1 MSRHFTPR
9 LGRRSPPVST
19 LAHTSM
25 VVLGLLLG
33 TGVGTA
39 ILSETATA
47 ATSDDAPAASNQLGG
62 YLAGRLARGLSDTQA
77 AANYY
82 SLALSKDSQ
91 NESLIAQTF
100 DMEAAEGNW
109 SRAEE
114 LARMLA
120 KLNSEHRMSRLF
132 LGLADFKQGR
142 FTEAEENFKSSSINP
157 IGELTGLLA
166 RAWVRQAE
174 GRTKEAIEL
183 LDTTKQ
189 PDWAQAMIRYH
200 RALIADVG
208 SRKVEARATFDKLA
222 ASDQRSLRT
231 TLASA
236 QSLANGGDVKA
247 AQKVLQAY
255 FDKIRG
261 DGHPSAVALQKQLA
275 AGERP
280 PLLITNA
287 TQGLAEAL
295 FGLGEALAGDGG
307 IGPGAVFLQ
316 CALFLEPR
324 FPFALAAL
332 ANVYEGTKNYQRAI
346 EVYEQIAP
354 GTPLETAIDIRKAFD
369 LNSLERV
376 EEAKILLE
384 QVSEREPTD
393 LKPLNALGTIMRGQK
408 RWDEAITY
416 YSRAIAIIKK
426 PEAQH
431 WNYYYS
437 RGTSYER
444 VHKWPQA
451 EADLQTA
458 LKLSPD
464 EPTVLNYLGYS
475 WVDQNKNLKTGLQ
488 LIEKAV
494 KLKPEDGYIVD
505 SLGWAHYRM
514 GNFKEAVRW
523 LERAVELRPDDP
535 VLNDH
540 YGDGLWRVG
549 REREAQFQWSQSL
562 SLKPEPE
569 DAEKT
574 QKKLKSG
581 LPILAK
587 AVTPKRTRE
596 ATRPEQAPKKRA
608 ETRTPSTPV
617 QQ

>member
-1 MSRHFTPR
+1 MFR
-9 LGRRSPPVST
+9 LPSKIAGPVQ
-19 LAHTSM
+19 
-25 VVLGLLLG
+25 
-33 TGVGTA
+33 
-39 ILSETATA
+39 TA
-47 ATSDDAPAASNQLGG
+47 ARTSVAALSILLCGSISKPLHAATGMSDAPPAASSQLGG

-77 AANYY
+77 AASYY
-82 SLALSKDSQ
+82 SMALAKDAE
-91 NESLIAQTF
+91 NEALIAQTF
-100 DMEAAEGNW
+100 DMEATEGNW
-109 SRAEE
+109 PRAEALALE
-114 LARMLA
+114 LQ
-120 KLNSEHRMSRLF
+120 KLKSEHRMSRFF
-132 LGLADFKQGR
+132 LGLSDFKRGK
-142 FTEAEENFKSSSINP
+142 FVEADEHFKASSVNP
-157 IGELTGLLA
+157 IGELTALLA
-166 RAWVRQAE
+166 RSWLRQAE
-174 GRTKEAIEL
+174 GRTKDALDL

-189 PDWAQAMIRYH
+189 PDWALAMVRYH

-236 QSLANGGDVKA
+236 QSLANVGEIKA
-247 AQKVLQAY
+247 AQKVMQSY
-255 FDKIRG
+255 FEKIRG

-275 AGERP
+275 AGEKT
-280 PLLITNA
+280 PLLVTTA
-287 TQGLAEAL
+287 SQGLSEAL
-295 FGLGEALAGDGG
+295 FGLGEALAGEGG
-307 IGPGAVFLQ
+307 VGPGAVFLQ
-316 CALFLEPR
+316 YSLFLEPR

-332 ANVYEGTKNYQRAI
+332 ANVYESTKNYARAI

-354 GTPLETAIDIRKAFD
+354 GTPLESAIDIRKAFD

-376 EEAKILLE
+376 DEAKALLD
-384 QVSEREPTD
+384 QVSDREPAD
-393 LKPLNALGTIMRGQK
+393 LKPLNALGVIMRGQK

-416 YSRAIAIIKK
+416 YSRAISIIKK

-458 LKLSPD
+458 LKLNPD

-505 SLGWAHYRM
+505 SLGWAHFRM

-549 REREAQFQWSQSL
+549 REREAVFQWNQSL
-562 SLKPEPE
+562 QLKPEAE

-574 QKKLKSG
+574 QKKLTAG
-581 LPILAK
+581 LPVQVK
-587 AVTPKRTRE
+587 AAAPTKRTRD
-596 ATRPEQAPKKRA
+596 AQRPEQPPRKRA
-608 ETRTPSTPV
+608 ETRTPSAPV